1 MASPHTSPSVRFVSA
16 SGETLDSPPEW
27 TPCQIEID
35 VPLASWEELE
45 LRRNDIVLEHYVTKV
60 DGAARIVATWPRSGA
75 GKYTMALTHP
85 DWPEASTY
93 TCAIRPEKLSDEAYR
108 QLLDDLQRRLPASI
122 AIALQQAGALS
133 GLQLIAPQ
141 DTTLA
146 EELNRLRRACSGPPG
161 RAGLIAILR
170 ALAQRPH
177 QVLES
182 TDVWTPRDRVR
193 RINVVRL
200 HQAFAKAHNL
210 DENLLPLRV
219 PELRVEH
226 SVDVYENRVVRSFHE
241 QVNLRLRQLRR
252 AAENAKNAAMLA
264 STQALLTDLSR
275 ARMEAPFLDEV
286 SDLTEAPTRL
296 TMVLLKRSEYRA
308 ALEGF
313 LEFRRSALVQLDEP
327 LLAAPLTE
335 LPRLYE
341 TWGTLEVIA
350 AFANLAHPL
359 GYVVKRQQL
368 VWQRPNGVWVELL
381 KGGAIAVELEHQN
394 GQVAKLTPQRS
405 YQPHAQGLHSISF
418 AKRPDVAIEITD
430 PDGATAVWIFDPK
443 YKLDSELVGASTGP
457 NDGMPTGAPTTVD
470 IDAMHAYRDAIRD
483 ADNAHVVQLAAIL
496 YPGPSK
502 FYGEDVAALHAD
514 PMTATQTLREPLT
527 QILTNA
533 MNAADTHAVAA

>member
-1 MASPHTSPSVRFVSA
+1 MASPRTFPNVRFISA
-16 SGETLDSPPEW
+16 AGEEIDSPLEW

-35 VPLASWEELE
+35 VPLASWEALE
-45 LRRNDIVLEHYVTKV
+45 LRRNDIALVLNIRKV
-60 DGAARIVATWPRSGA
+60 DGVARIVATWPRSGA
-75 GKYTMALTHP
+75 GKYTLVLTHR

-93 TCAIRPEKLSDEAYR
+93 GCAIRPEKLSEAAYR

-133 GLQLIAPQ
+133 GLQLIAPR
-141 DTTLA
+141 DSTLA
-146 EELNRLRRACSGPPG
+146 EELNRLQRACSGRPG
-161 RAGLIAILR
+161 RAGLIAVLR

-182 TDVWTPRDRVR
+182 TEVWTPRDRVR
-193 RINVVRL
+193 RINAVRL

-226 SVDVYENRVVRSFHE
+226 SVDVYENRVVRSFQE

-252 AAENAKNAAMLA
+252 AAESAGNSAVLA
-264 STQALLTDLSR
+264 SAEALLTDLSR
-275 ARMEAPFLDEV
+275 ARMEAAFLDEV

-341 TWGTLEVIA
+341 VWGTLEVIA
-350 AFANLAHPL
+350 AFANLAYPL
-359 GYVVKRQQL
+359 GYAVKRQQV

-394 GQVAKLTPQRS
+394 GQVAKLIPQRS
-405 YQPHAQGLHSISF
+405 YQPHAPGLHSISF

-430 PDGATAVWIFDPK
+430 PDGSTAVWIFDPK
-443 YKLDSELVGASTGP
+443 YKLDSELAGTSTGSY
-457 NDGMPTGAPTTVD
+457 DGAPTGAPKTVD

-514 PMTATQTLREPLT
+514 PMTATQTLQEPLS
-527 QILTNA
+527 QILTIA
-533 MNAADTHAVAA
+533 MNTGDAHAVAA